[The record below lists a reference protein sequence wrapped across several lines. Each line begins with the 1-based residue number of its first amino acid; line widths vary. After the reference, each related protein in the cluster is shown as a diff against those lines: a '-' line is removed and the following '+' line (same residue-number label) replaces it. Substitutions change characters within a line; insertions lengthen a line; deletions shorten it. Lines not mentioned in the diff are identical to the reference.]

1 MRILSI
7 TAGAASMYC
16 GSCLRDNA
24 MATELIRRGHEVTLV
39 PLYTPTITDEPNVS
53 QPRVLFGGVNIYLQ
67 QRFGLFRHLPRV
79 FDRWLDSPA
88 LIRRLSDRQVSV
100 DPRVLGDMTI
110 SMLEGPRG
118 ILRKEFEK
126 LLAWVADG
134 PTPDVVN
141 LPNSML
147 IALAKPIADALKRPV
162 CCTLQ
167 GEELFLQTLVEPYRS
182 RALAMIRHLV
192 PDVARFIAVSDY
204 CASFMSGFLEI
215 SPDRISVVPLG
226 VKLAPAAIPSAARD
240 QRKNALGV
248 GPQRAVVN
256 DAPHAR
262 RMAAAAAPLSR
273 ASSSG
278 STFRVGYL
286 ARVAPEKGLQLLAD
300 AYVRLRARTA
310 DIPMSLEAAGYLA
323 PGDQPYLA
331 RVQDTLSRAG
341 LAGEFTYHGAVDLAA
356 KQALLDRIDVL
367 SAPAVY
373 DEPKGLPLLE
383 AMAHGVPVVQ
393 PRRGAFIEVVER
405 TGGGLLVAP
414 DSPDALAEGLECLAR
429 DAGRRRDLGR
439 RAYEGVLAHYTVE
452 QSAER
457 LLGVYADVI
466 AHSRST
472 CDVAQVAPSLPKGAS

>member
-1 MRILSI
+1 
-7 TAGAASMYC
+7 
-16 GSCLRDNA
+16 
-24 MATELIRRGHEVTLV
+24 
-39 PLYTPTITDEPNVS
+39 
-53 QPRVLFGGVNIYLQ
+53 
-67 QRFGLFRHLPRV
+67 
-79 FDRWLDSPA
+79 
-88 LIRRLSDRQVSV
+88 
-100 DPRVLGDMTI
+100 
-110 SMLEGPRG
+110 
-118 ILRKEFEK
+118 
-126 LLAWVADG
+126 
-134 PTPDVVN
+134 
-141 LPNSML
+141 
-147 IALAKPIADALKRPV
+147 
-162 CCTLQ
+162 
-167 GEELFLQTLVEPYRS
+167 
-182 RALAMIRHLV
+182 
-192 PDVARFIAVSDY
+192 
-204 CASFMSGFLEI
+204 
-215 SPDRISVVPLG
+215 
-226 VKLAPAAIPSAARD
+226 
-240 QRKNALGV
+240 
-248 GPQRAVVN
+248 
-256 DAPHAR
+256 
-262 RMAAAAAPLSR
+262 
-273 ASSSG
+273 
-278 STFRVGYL
+278 VGYL

-331 RVQDTLSRAG
+331 KVQDTLSRAG

-439 RAYEGVLAHYTVE
+439 RAYEGVRAHYTVE

-466 AHSRST
+466 AHSRWT
-472 CDVAQVAPSLPKGAS
+472 FDVAQVAPSLPKGAS